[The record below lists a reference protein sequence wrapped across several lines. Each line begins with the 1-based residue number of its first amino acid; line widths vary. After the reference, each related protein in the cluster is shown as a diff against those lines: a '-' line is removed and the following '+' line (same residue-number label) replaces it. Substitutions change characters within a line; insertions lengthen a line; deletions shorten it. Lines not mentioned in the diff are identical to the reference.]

1 MHGITPETQARL
13 WRIARWGLV
22 ALVLVVVVTTAV
34 DTVRGGPGFHNVP
47 FEAWYGDW
55 REVLVATGIFLAF
68 VLGFARPRRPAEWR
82 SAGLCAAFL
91 LSLFTEMFGLPLTIY
106 LLAPAL
112 GLPVTAFGMNE
123 SHLWAFAL
131 DRLGLLPLDTGV
143 FVVMAISTGL
153 IVAGLGLLAVGW
165 ATVYR
170 GRDRLVMTGLYR
182 WLRHPQ
188 YAGLILIIVAFNLMW
203 PTLPTLVMGPI
214 LVAVYVWLARR
225 EDRELAARF
234 GEAFQA
240 YAASTP
246 AFLPG
251 RRGASRPVAILCPAD
266 RAPIEAEPVHEPR
279 SEG

>member
-1 MHGITPETQARL
+1 
-13 WRIARWGLV
+13 V
-22 ALVLVVVVTTAV
+22 LVLVVKTAV
-34 DTVRGGPGFHNVP
+34 DTVGGGPGFHNVP

-68 VLGFARPRRPAEWR
+68 LLGFARPRRPAEWR
-82 SAGLCAAFL
+82 NAGLYAAFL

-131 DRLGLLPLDTGV
+131 DRLGLLPLASGV

-153 IVAGLGLLAVGW
+153 IVAGLALLAVGW

-170 GRDRLVMTGLYR
+170 GRDRLVTTGLYG

-188 YAGLILIIVAFNLMW
+188 YASLILIVIAFNLMW

-214 LVAVYVWLARR
+214 LVTAYVWLARR

-234 GEAFQA
+234 GEAFRA

-251 RRGASRPVAILCPAD
+251 RRGQSRPGATVCAGNRP
-266 RAPIEAEPVHEPR
+266 PIEAEPVHEPR